1 MSKFRT
7 GYRAALTDVAEML
20 RSVDPSEVLPLDAE
34 QLGTYGATI
43 GAVARLTLK
52 HAAYVVENMPS
63 DHQVIEASAFPSI
76 SVLRPSRNYSGS
88 TPKGLYDTPAS
99 NGTSHE

>member
-7 GYRAALTDVAEML
+7 GYRAALRDVVEML
-20 RSVDPSEVLPLDAE
+20 RSVDASEVLPLTAE

-52 HAAYVVENMPS
+52 HAAYVVDQMPTK
-63 DHQVIEASAFPSI
+63 E
-76 SVLRPSRNYSGS
+76 
-88 TPKGLYDTPAS
+88 DTK
-99 NGTSHE
+99 